1 MGQQHYNP
9 YARAVQKAEDSK
21 QIIEEYLM
29 GPESVQVVEAIGD
42 ILLSWEV
49 MVMYGIFLLYRL
61 ARNNFKVFIVKTEDD
76 LDVDIE

>member
-1 MGQQHYNP
+1 MNEEYSP

-21 QIIEEYLM
+21 QIVEEYLM

-49 MVMYGIFLLYRL
+49 MVMYGMFLLYRL
-61 ARNNFKVFIVKTEDD
+61 ARSNFKVMVIKADSD